1 MIRKLET
8 SSTSSKL
15 LIKNISYIIIF
26 DVITCNRIY
35 LSQPL
40 VDKVINEISFESNR
54 NSFVHSLSTVNEAN
68 WTITF
73 VWLSWVCQK
82 RKFDLWMACQTI
94 MKKFIISKTLQ
105 HLGEVTKA
113 LVSCWYVKISLIRIR
128 QRDVLHQINLN
139 ILTFSSCFKKALWIS
154 IPNFLILCSVLCC
167 WCSH

>member
-1 MIRKLET
+1 MTTKNTSIGKLET

-73 VWLSWVCQK
+73 V
-82 RKFDLWMACQTI
+82 
-94 MKKFIISKTLQ
+94 
-105 HLGEVTKA
+105 
-113 LVSCWYVKISLIRIR
+113 
-128 QRDVLHQINLN
+128 
-139 ILTFSSCFKKALWIS
+139 
-154 IPNFLILCSVLCC
+154 
-167 WCSH
+167 

>member
-1 MIRKLET
+1 M
-8 SSTSSKL
+8 
-15 LIKNISYIIIF
+15 IIF

-113 LVSCWYVKISLIRIR
+113 LVSCWYVKISLIRIK
-128 QRDVLHQINLN
+128 LSNGMFYIKFIQIYLMH
-139 ILTFSSCFKKALWIS
+139 IPRASKKLYAYLYQTS
-154 IPNFLILCSVLCC
+154 
-167 WCSH
+167 